1 MTEQMKDASSDAEK
15 LSGGGAA
22 KTSSTVKVAQHSA
35 ASISANERAELHRTI
50 WRIANDL
57 RGSVDGWDFKQYVLG
72 MMFYRFISENLT
84 EYINQS
90 EYEAGAEGFDYAQMD
105 DSEIDLDIA
114 QEIVKERGFFLF
126 PSQLFE
132 NVYAQARTDENLNE
146 TLEEVFQEVEKSTK
160 GTQSERN
167 FAGLF
172 DDFDVNSKKFL
183 GSSIQTRN
191 SVLFNV
197 MKAIA
202 EMNLGFSYHDHS
214 NDTFGDAY
222 EYLMGMYAANA
233 GKSGGEYYTPQEVS
247 ELLAHIA
254 IDGKTQVGRVY
265 DPACGSGALLLK
277 FAKHLGIENV
287 KEFLGQEKNPTTY
300 NLCRINM
307 LLHSVPFDKFDIAFG
322 NTLTSPQHRDFEPFE
337 AVVSNPPYSTKWE
350 GDSNP
355 LLINDDRYA
364 PAGVLAPKARSDLA
378 FTMHI
383 LSSLSED
390 GTAAIVEYPGV
401 LYRGG
406 AERKIR
412 EYLLRNNYVDAV
424 IQLPPDLF
432 FGTTIGTCIIVLKK
446 GTRRDTSVLF
456 VDASAEFERVGNKN
470 RLLESHREK
479 IYQTLRA
486 RENVQYFAQLVKNET
501 LLEQDANLSVSS
513 WVEAE
518 DTREQIN
525 IDELNAQIEQ
535 IVARQTELRTQIDA
549 IVAGLEGTEA

>member
-1 MTEQMKDASSDAEK
+1 MTEQVKDAPTDAEK

-84 EYINQS
+84 EYITYEEQ
-90 EYEAGAEGFDYAQMD
+90 EAGAKGFDYAQIND
-105 DSEIDLDIA
+105 LEIDLDVV
-114 QEIVKERGFFLF
+114 QEIVKERGFFLY

-146 TLEEVFQEVEKSTK
+146 TLEKVFQAVEESTK
-160 GTQSERN
+160 NTQSERN
-167 FAGLF
+167 FSGLF
-172 DDFDVNSKKFL
+172 DDFDVNSKKL
-183 GSSIQTRN
+183 GSSVQDRN
-191 SVLFNV
+191 KTLYKLMGAV
-197 MKAIA
+197 A
-202 EMNLGFSYHDHS
+202 EMNLETSYRQS
-214 NDTFGDAY
+214 ANDTFGDAY

-247 ELLAHIA
+247 ELLARIA
-254 IDGKTQVGRVY
+254 TDGKTQVGRVY
-265 DPACGSGALLLK
+265 DPACGSGSLLLK
-277 FAKHLGIENV
+277 FAKLLGTENV
-287 KEFLGQEKNPTTY
+287 KEFLGQESNPTTY

-307 LLHSVPFDKFDIAFG
+307 LLHNIPFDKFDIAHG
-322 NTLTSPQHRDFEPFE
+322 DTLIAPQHRHLEPFE
-337 AVVSNPPYSTKWE
+337 AIVSNPPYSTKWE

-364 PAGVLAPKARSDLA
+364 PAGVLAPKAKADLA
-378 FTMHI
+378 FTMHM
-383 LSSLSED
+383 LSSLAED
-390 GTAAIVEYPGV
+390 GTAAIVEFPGV

-432 FGTTIGTCIIVLKK
+432 FGTAIGTCIIVLKK

-479 IYQTLRA
+479 IYQAVRT
-486 RENVQYFAQLVKNET
+486 RENVQYFAQLVKSET

-525 IDELNAQIEQ
+525 IGELNAQIEQ
-535 IVARQTELRTQIDA
+535 IVVRQTELRTQIDA
-549 IVAGLEGTEA
+549 IVAELEGTEA